1 MTAGKALR
9 NRKPIAWQCCS
20 GVVLWSRAKVEASQ
34 MMTKQAATHGKPV
47 ALLRPTAV
55 RELAVLLRP
64 LTVRERTTIPAHAV
78 HEGTVT
84 RVGADQVLFALAF
97 DGTGLSAGARRGI
110 APSLDDKR
118 SATSHEARSCRS
130 AMLWSLDRAGAS

>member
-1 MTAGKALR
+1 
-9 NRKPIAWQCCS
+9 
-20 GVVLWSRAKVEASQ
+20 
-34 MMTKQAATHGKPV
+34 MMTKQAEAHGEPV

-64 LTVRERTTIPAHAV
+64 LAVRERTTILAQAV
-78 HEGTVT
+78 HEGTMT

-97 DGTGLSAGARRGI
+97 DGASLSAGDTRGI
-110 APSLDDKR
+110 APCLDDKR

-130 AMLWSLDRAGAS
+130 AMLWSRGRAGAS